1 MRSSATFWKLYVS
14 FIVLRLTKTSLT
26 LINRT
31 RLTPVAGPTFETKIE
46 SFFLESFFLE
56 RNSCPSPDFFWSS
69 ITARELCSHQC
80 LWSGFIFPELE
91 HLYKNVFTA
100 SFPKR
105 SVRNVGC
112 SFVSKKRT
120 RSGSNVSSRL
130 GKDQLSIH
138 FTSLLDYLK
147 SSKHYCPRNLEMGR
161 NSSPEKSSPEKSS
174 RFLSQKLVLRP
185 ALGILEITSA
195 KRCPQVWPCFGRSLF
210 STACRRIAW
219 PNRLYCA
226 GIAYPAWNFAAS
238 RRKSAKGAHQHI
250 F

>member
-1 MRSSATFWKLYVS
+1 
-14 FIVLRLTKTSLT
+14 LR
-26 LINRT
+26 
-31 RLTPVAGPTFETKIE
+31 PKIE
-46 SFFLESFFLE
+46 RYFLESFFLE
-56 RNSCPSPDFFWSS
+56 RNSWSS

-105 SVRNVGC
+105 SVRNLGC

-120 RSGSNVSSRL
+120 RSGSNVSSRV

-147 SSKHYCPRNLEMGR
+147 SSKHYCPRTVFSGS

-185 ALGILEITSA
+185 ALQYINYSTP
-195 KRCPQVWPCFGRSLF
+195 KPQRTFKEVEGFQGWSLF
-210 STACRRIAW
+210 
-219 PNRLYCA
+219 A
-226 GIAYPAWNFAAS
+226 GH
-238 RRKSAKGAHQHI
+238 GL
-250 F
+250 